1 MANTK
6 IPVELSST
14 PSISDSGDATAI
26 TINSSEDV
34 FVGSGTSNGISGGTA
49 GLQVSGAGFK
59 GAISASRHDNNQYG
73 SSLMLGKSR
82 NTTVGSN
89 TIVQN
94 NDIIGAV
101 TFFADDGTN
110 LDSRVANISA
120 AVDGTPSEN
129 DTPGRLV
136 FETTADGSAA
146 PTERM
151 RIDSSGNIGVATS
164 SPTHEIDL
172 TKTLTSINDNPTLQ
186 VKNAWSGEGNN
197 VGFDNKAIALFS
209 AGNDT
214 VITRI
219 QSRYDSGANFGEIG
233 TQTNHD
239 FLLTTNNTERFRIFQ
254 LSRPS
259 YSFGTTSTS
268 TTQGPAMYAASTS
281 PSNNTH
287 LWFHFL
293 EAKNHASAAGIKVGG
308 LLASSSYAIADPIR
322 GAIYAQGDVSAQTFT
337 DRTPYPTSLQLAKD
351 VINSHQ
357 RRSEEEI
364 TRVATEQ
371 YNKIQEKSDMP
382 QPEMEALSL
391 EEFLDKHKKEYELDH
406 SILHDYV
413 SDTKYAENGIEG
425 RDASATISCLVEVVK
440 DLMKR
445 IETLEGS

>member
-14 PSISDSGDATAI
+14 PGIVDNSDATAI
-26 TINSSEDV
+26 TIDSSEN
-34 FVGSGTSNGISGGTA
+34 VGIGSTSPDSRLHVESTGVTTLRIRTSSSSSEPQM
-49 GLQVSGAGFK
+49 LMIDGAGDYFSMQKADRAMTFK
-59 GAISASRHDNNQYG
+59 PQGAEA
-73 SSLMLGKSR
+73 
-82 NTTVGSN
+82 
-89 TIVQN
+89 
-94 NDIIGAV
+94 
-101 TFFADDGTN
+101 
-110 LDSRVANISA
+110 
-120 AVDGTPSEN
+120 
-129 DTPGRLV
+129 
-136 FETTADGSAA
+136 
-146 PTERM
+146 M
-151 RIDSSGNIGVATS
+151 RIDSSGDVGIGTSTINSATLGPNNKFLEVAAGTASGSGTLVLSRNSSTNDVELGGIRFVNANNADDDGLDADGKMVAAISARSITS
-164 SPTHEIDL
+164 DS
-172 TKTLTSINDNPTLQ
+172 
-186 VKNAWSGEGNN
+186 NAG
-197 VGFDNKAIALFS
+197 D
-209 AGNDT
+209 
-214 VITRI
+214 
-219 QSRYDSGANFGEIG
+219 DSGA
-233 TQTNHD
+233 D
-239 FLLTTNNTERFRIFQ
+239 LTFSTKPEAGSFVERFRIFS

-293 EAKNHASAAGIKVGG
+293 EAKNNASAAGIKVGG
-308 LLASSSYAIADPIR
+308 LLASSSYALADPIR

-382 QPEMEALSL
+382 QPEREALSL

>member
-14 PSISDSGDATAI
+14 PGIVDNSDATAI
-26 TINSSEDV
+26 TIDSSEN
-34 FVGSGTSNGISGGTA
+34 VGIGTSSPATHLHLESA
-49 GLQVSGAGFK
+49 GATQLRIRTTSSSSEPQMLMIDGAGDYFAMQKVDKGMTFK
-59 GAISASRHDNNQYG
+59 PQGGEA
-73 SSLMLGKSR
+73 
-82 NTTVGSN
+82 
-89 TIVQN
+89 
-94 NDIIGAV
+94 
-101 TFFADDGTN
+101 
-110 LDSRVANISA
+110 
-120 AVDGTPSEN
+120 
-129 DTPGRLV
+129 
-136 FETTADGSAA
+136 
-146 PTERM
+146 M
-151 RIDSSGNIGVATS
+151 RINDSGNIGIGTTTINSATLGPNNTFVEVAAGTASGSGTLVLSRDSSTNDVELGGIRFVNANNADDDGLDADGKMVAAISARSITS
-164 SPTHEIDL
+164 DS
-172 TKTLTSINDNPTLQ
+172 
-186 VKNAWSGEGNN
+186 NAG
-197 VGFDNKAIALFS
+197 D
-209 AGNDT
+209 
-214 VITRI
+214 
-219 QSRYDSGANFGEIG
+219 DSGA
-233 TQTNHD
+233 D
-239 FLLTTNNTERFRIFQ
+239 LTFSTKPEAGSFVERFRIFS

-293 EAKNHASAAGIKVGG
+293 EAKNNASAAGIKVGG

-382 QPEMEALSL
+382 QPEREALSL

-406 SILHDYV
+406 SVLHDYV

-440 DLMKR
+440 DLMQR

>member
-14 PSISDSGDATAI
+14 PGIVDNSDATAI
-26 TINSSEDV
+26 TIDSSEN
-34 FVGSGTSNGISGGTA
+34 VGIGSTSPDSRLHVESTGVTTLRIRTSSSSSEPQM
-49 GLQVSGAGFK
+49 LMIDGAGDYFSMQKADRAMTFK
-59 GAISASRHDNNQYG
+59 PQGAEA
-73 SSLMLGKSR
+73 
-82 NTTVGSN
+82 
-89 TIVQN
+89 
-94 NDIIGAV
+94 
-101 TFFADDGTN
+101 
-110 LDSRVANISA
+110 
-120 AVDGTPSEN
+120 
-129 DTPGRLV
+129 
-136 FETTADGSAA
+136 
-146 PTERM
+146 M
-151 RIDSSGNIGVATS
+151 RIDSSGDVGIGTSTINSATLGPNNKFLEVAAGTASGSGTLVLSRNSSTNDIELGGIRFVNANNADDDGLDADGKMVAAISARSITS
-164 SPTHEIDL
+164 DS
-172 TKTLTSINDNPTLQ
+172 
-186 VKNAWSGEGNN
+186 NAG
-197 VGFDNKAIALFS
+197 D
-209 AGNDT
+209 
-214 VITRI
+214 
-219 QSRYDSGANFGEIG
+219 DSGA
-233 TQTNHD
+233 D
-239 FLLTTNNTERFRIFQ
+239 LTFSTKPEAGSFVERFRIFS

-293 EAKNHASAAGIKVGG
+293 EAKNNASAAGIKVGG
-308 LLASSSYAIADPIR
+308 LLASSSYALADPIR

-382 QPEMEALSL
+382 QPEREALSL

>member
-14 PSISDSGDATAI
+14 PGIVDNSNATAI
-26 TINSSEDV
+26 TIDSSEN
-34 FVGSGTSNGISGGTA
+34 VGIGSTSPDSHLHLESTGATTLRIRTSSSSSEP
-49 GLQVSGAGFK
+49 QMIMIDGAGDYFAMQKADRAMTFK
-59 GAISASRHDNNQYG
+59 PQGAEA
-73 SSLMLGKSR
+73 
-82 NTTVGSN
+82 
-89 TIVQN
+89 
-94 NDIIGAV
+94 
-101 TFFADDGTN
+101 
-110 LDSRVANISA
+110 
-120 AVDGTPSEN
+120 
-129 DTPGRLV
+129 
-136 FETTADGSAA
+136 
-146 PTERM
+146 M
-151 RIDSSGNIGVATS
+151 RIDSSGDVGIGTSTINSGTLGPNNQFLEVAAGTASGSGTLVLSRNSSTNDVELGGIRFVNANNADDDGLDADGKMVAAISARSITS
-164 SPTHEIDL
+164 DS
-172 TKTLTSINDNPTLQ
+172 
-186 VKNAWSGEGNN
+186 NAG
-197 VGFDNKAIALFS
+197 D
-209 AGNDT
+209 
-214 VITRI
+214 
-219 QSRYDSGANFGEIG
+219 DSGA
-233 TQTNHD
+233 D
-239 FLLTTNNTERFRIFQ
+239 LTFSTKPEAGSFVERFRIFS

-281 PSNNTH
+281 PSANTH

-293 EAKNHASAAGIKVGG
+293 EAKNNASAAGIKVGG
-308 LLASSSYAIADPIR
+308 LLASSSYALADPIR

-382 QPEMEALSL
+382 QPEREALSL
-391 EEFLDKHKKEYELDH
+391 EEFLANHKKEYELDH
-406 SILHDYV
+406 SVLHDYV

>member
-14 PSISDSGDATAI
+14 PGIVDNSDATAI
-26 TINSSEDV
+26 TIDSSEN
-34 FVGSGTSNGISGGTA
+34 VGIGSTSPDSRLHVESTGVTTLRIRTSSSSSEPQM
-49 GLQVSGAGFK
+49 LMIDGAGDYFSMQKADRAMTFK
-59 GAISASRHDNNQYG
+59 PQGAEA
-73 SSLMLGKSR
+73 
-82 NTTVGSN
+82 
-89 TIVQN
+89 
-94 NDIIGAV
+94 
-101 TFFADDGTN
+101 
-110 LDSRVANISA
+110 
-120 AVDGTPSEN
+120 
-129 DTPGRLV
+129 
-136 FETTADGSAA
+136 
-146 PTERM
+146 M
-151 RIDSSGNIGVATS
+151 RIDSSGDVGIGTSTINSATLGPNNKFLEVAAGTASGSGTLVLSRNSSTNDVELGGIRFVNANNADDDGLDADGKMVAAISARSITS
-164 SPTHEIDL
+164 DS
-172 TKTLTSINDNPTLQ
+172 
-186 VKNAWSGEGNN
+186 NAG
-197 VGFDNKAIALFS
+197 D
-209 AGNDT
+209 
-214 VITRI
+214 
-219 QSRYDSGANFGEIG
+219 DSGA
-233 TQTNHD
+233 D
-239 FLLTTNNTERFRIFQ
+239 LTFSTKPEAGSFVERFRIFS

-293 EAKNHASAAGIKVGG
+293 EAKNNASAAGIKVGG
-308 LLASSSYAIADPIR
+308 LLASSSYALADPIR

-382 QPEMEALSL
+382 QPEREALSL

-440 DLMKR
+440 DLMQR
-445 IETLEGS
+445 LETLENG